1 MKDVQEQEVAQ
12 MNLKRIQEGAF
23 LVVKAKDRQN
33 VMTIGWAMF
42 GYVWRRSVMMVAVM
56 KTRFTFGIMEEAD
69 SFVVSVPTG
78 SMPKELNFCGS
89 KSGKDFDK
97 LKECRLGTIRVQK
110 VDSPL
115 LEIPGYHYQCRI
127 VCKTPMDP
135 RFLDKALDPLYP
147 AKDYHTLYFGEI
159 AACSLIE

>member
-42 GYVWRRSVMMVAVM
+42 GYVWRRSVMMVAVRN
-56 KTRFTFGIMEEAD
+56 TRFTYGIMEGAD

-78 SMPKELNFCGS
+78 PMPKELSFCGS

-97 LKECRLGTIRVQK
+97 FKECRLGTIRAQK
-110 VDSPL
+110 VNGL
-115 LEIPGYHYQCRI
+115 ILEVPGYHYQCRI
-127 VCKTPMDP
+127 IHKAPMDP
-135 RFLDKALDPLYP
+135 KFLAKELEPLYP

-159 AACSLIE
+159 AACSLTE